1 MSRSKNRQL
10 LLDVRLY
17 RVRCDGW
24 IEIDIQARTAAAAK
38 YQVFKKAR
46 EAGFFSDPRSGFRD
60 FLTRGFHASE
70 VRR

>member
-1 MSRSKNRQL
+1 MSKRKNKQL

-17 RVRCDGW
+17 RVRCDGFT
-24 IEIDIQARTAAAAK
+24 ELEIQARTAAAAK

-46 EAGFFSDPRSGFRD
+46 EAGYFADHRSGFRD
-60 FLTRGFHASE
+60 FLQRGWTARE